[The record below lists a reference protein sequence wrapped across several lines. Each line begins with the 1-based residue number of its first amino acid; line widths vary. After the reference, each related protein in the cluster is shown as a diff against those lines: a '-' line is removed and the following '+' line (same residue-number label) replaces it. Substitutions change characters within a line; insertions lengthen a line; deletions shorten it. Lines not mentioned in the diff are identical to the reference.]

1 MKLVG
6 RQLVE
11 GSEPS
16 LYIGHRVSRC
26 RKTGAVR
33 TSRLFYSEWNHEGR
47 RFYERL
53 KTTNKQVAIRRAHEI
68 CQRIN
73 RGEAAPPVAAE
84 IVPMLTEFAGTIRGM
99 GRKPA
104 TSQKYDDVLGRQFA
118 AFLNEKKI
126 VYDRQFGE
134 VQFWAFGEALIARG
148 LSPKTRHNYL
158 IIVKQFWRWAARVG
172 RIAKNPVAA
181 CRLTEPPDTE
191 QYCPSPEVVGLLLK
205 RADNHLRRIILFL
218 SHTGA
223 RFGEAAALQWS
234 DLDLKA
240 GSHGFVRFSRGG
252 SGGTTKSGKSRRVP
266 LHPSVREMLNALPRH
281 PKSSLV
287 FQAGPSEKHP
297 DGSGPISERRV
308 LRSLKRLA
316 QRCGLEEWERV
327 TLHSF
332 RHFLASSLARRRIS
346 YKYALEFMGHSSSKI
361 LDLYFR
367 MFDPDAEQAIQ
378 AIEII
383 EPPPDNPTAKAA

>member
-11 GSEPS
+11 GTEPS
-16 LYIGHRVSRC
+16 LYIGHRVFRD
-26 RKTGAVR
+26 RETRALR
-33 TSRLFYSEWNHEGR
+33 TSNRYYAEWNHEGR
-47 RFYERL
+47 KLGEPL
-53 KTTNKQVAIRRAHEI
+53 KTSNKQVAIRRAHEI
-68 CQRIN
+68 CQRIA
-73 RGEAAPPVAAE
+73 RGEHAPPAAAE
-84 IVPMLTEFAGTIRGM
+84 ISALIKEFVGTIRGM
-99 GRKPA
+99 GRK
-104 TSQKYDDVLGRQFA
+104 TTTIQKYEDVLERQFA
-118 AFLNEKKI
+118 GFLKEQKI
-126 VYDRQFGE
+126 VKTGQFGE
-134 VQFWAFGEALIARG
+134 VQFWAFSETLIARE
-148 LSPKTRHNYL
+148 LSPKTRHGYL

-181 CRLTEPPDTE
+181 CRLTDPPDTE
-191 QYCPSPEVVGLLLK
+191 QYCPSPEVVGLLLR
-205 RADNHLRRIILFL
+205 RADKHLQRIILFL

-240 GSHGFVRFSRGG
+240 GSHGFVRFIRGG

-332 RHFLASSLARRRIS
+332 RHFFASSLARRRIS

-383 EPPPDNPTAKAA
+383 EPPPDKPAAKAA